1 MRYNHESYLPL
12 GAFQPTLGKMKLF
25 GGGGGGIL
33 DDISDTIGTGGGD
46 QGLLNAIDEGVQ
58 SVGSGLA
65 EVDDFVNEEIPGGWV
80 LPAAIAVA
88 VATGYVDP
96 TLFAAEAGATSAG
109 TAGGLTASEM
119 ATLTALAPET
129 GTAIGAS
136 AAGATGAGLTAA
148 ELATLTE
155 SSALA
160 DSAMIGAEGLTAGEV
175 GGGAITSAIP
185 ETPISQYELS
195 PKFDLSPNV
204 PIESVSPEF
213 DPTGSLYT
221 PEPAPYYDASPFS
234 PVEQVSP
241 ELDPTGS
248 LANTGI
254 TGKNVLDTLRA
265 ANTVKNV
272 VKALTPQEQ
281 ALKNAQTSQ
290 QQMNMA
296 NMLRGTQM
304 AQTALP
310 SIYKQANPFN
320 FGQQNQPVQDT
331 NALANLLRT
340 A

>member
-1 MRYNHESYLPL
+1 MDGEKIMGFFSSIWHAVADPVASVVEPVLSKIDETI
-12 GAFQPTLGKMKLF
+12 FQPIGE
-25 GGGGGGIL
+25 
-33 DDISDTIGTGGGD
+33 IGTK
-46 QGLLNAIDEGVQ
+46 ID
-58 SVGSGLA
+58 
-65 EVDDFVNEEIPGGWV
+65 DKVNEEIPGGWYTV
-80 LPAAIAVA
+80 GAVA
-88 VATGYVDP
+88 LGG
-96 TLFAAEAGATSAG
+96 AGL
-109 TAGGLTASEM
+109 AGGLA
-119 ATLTALAPET
+119 
-129 GTAIGAS
+129 GT
-136 AAGATGAGLTAA
+136 AGLTAA
-148 ELATLTE
+148 EAAALAE

-160 DSAMIGAEGLTAGEV
+160 DSAMIGAEGLTAGEL

-185 ETPISQYELS
+185 ETPINQYELS

-213 DPTGSLYT
+213 DPTGSLQT
-221 PEPAPYYDASPFS
+221 PQPTPTYDFS
-234 PVEQVSP
+234 PNTPIEQVSP

-304 AQTALP
+304 PQTALP
-310 SIYKQANPFN
+310 AIYKQANPFN

-331 NALANLLRT
+331 TALANLLRT

>member
-1 MRYNHESYLPL
+1 M
-12 GAFQPTLGKMKLF
+12 GCCGGFIGKIF
-25 GGGGGGIL
+25 NPVVEVVERA
-33 DDISDTIGTGGGD
+33 GD
-46 QGLLNAIDEGVQ
+46 VINDAVIEPVGNAAAQ
-58 SVGSGLA
+58 
-65 EVDDFVNEEIPGGWV
+65 VDDAVNENIPGGWV
-80 LPAAIAVA
+80 TVGALAVGGA
-88 VATGYVDP
+88 LLGP
-96 TLFAAEAGATSAG
+96 ELLAAEGAGFTGATETGLATLAGEGAATDLAG
-109 TAGGLTASEM
+109 T
-119 ATLTALAPET
+119 TLLGE
-129 GTAIGAS
+129 
-136 AAGATGAGLTAA
+136 AGLTGAA
-148 ELATLTE
+148 E
-155 SSALA
+155 SG
-160 DSAMIGAEGLTAGEV
+160 IGEAF
-175 GGGAITSAIP
+175 TSPIVDA
-185 ETPISQYELS
+185 PISQYELS

-213 DPTGSLYT
+213 DPTGSLQT
-221 PEPAPYYDASPFS
+221 PQPTPTYDFS
-234 PVEQVSP
+234 PNTPIEQVSP

-304 AQTALP
+304 PQTALP
-310 SIYKQANPFN
+310 PIYKQANPFN

-331 NALANLLRT
+331 TALANLLRT

>member
-1 MRYNHESYLPL
+1 MDGEEIMGCFSQVFDRV
-12 GAFQPTLGKMKLF
+12 
-25 GGGGGGIL
+25 
-33 DDISDTIGTGGGD
+33 SDVIGTGGGD

-58 SVGSGLA
+58 SVGGGLA
-65 EVDDFVNEEIPGGWV
+65 EVDDFVNEEIPGGWI

-88 VATGYVDP
+88 VMTGYVDP
-96 TLFAAEAGATSAG
+96 TLFAAEAGAGEAGAAGFTGASETGLATLAGEGAATDLAG
-109 TAGGLTASEM
+109 T
-119 ATLTALAPET
+119 TLLGE
-129 GTAIGAS
+129 
-136 AAGATGAGLTAA
+136 AGLTGAA
-148 ELATLTE
+148 E
-155 SSALA
+155 SG
-160 DSAMIGAEGLTAGEV
+160 IGEAF
-175 GGGAITSAIP
+175 TSPIVDA
-185 ETPISQYELS
+185 PISQYELS
-195 PKFDLSPNV
+195 PITDFSPNV

-213 DPTGSLYT
+213 DPTGSLQT
-221 PEPAPYYDASPFS
+221 PQPTPTYDFS
-234 PVEQVSP
+234 PNTPIEQVSP

-254 TGKNVLDTLRA
+254 TGKDVLDTLRA

-304 AQTALP
+304 PQTALP
-310 SIYKQANPFN
+310 PIYKQANPFN

-331 NALANLLRT
+331 TALANLLRT

>member
-1 MRYNHESYLPL
+1 
-12 GAFQPTLGKMKLF
+12 
-25 GGGGGGIL
+25 
-33 DDISDTIGTGGGD
+33 
-46 QGLLNAIDEGVQ
+46 
-58 SVGSGLA
+58 
-65 EVDDFVNEEIPGGWV
+65 
-80 LPAAIAVA
+80 
-88 VATGYVDP
+88 
-96 TLFAAEAGATSAG
+96 
-109 TAGGLTASEM
+109 
-119 ATLTALAPET
+119 
-129 GTAIGAS
+129 
-136 AAGATGAGLTAA
+136 
-148 ELATLTE
+148 
-155 SSALA
+155 
-160 DSAMIGAEGLTAGEV
+160 
-175 GGGAITSAIP
+175 
-185 ETPISQYELS
+185 
-195 PKFDLSPNV
+195 
-204 PIESVSPEF
+204 VSPEF

-304 AQTALP
+304 PQTALP
-310 SIYKQANPFN
+310 AIYKQANPFN

-331 NALANLLRT
+331 TALANLLRT

>member
-12 GAFQPTLGKMKLF
+12 GAFQPTLGKIKLY

-33 DDISDTIGTGGGD
+33 DDFSDAIGTGGGD
-46 QGLLNAIDEGVQ
+46 QGLLNSIDEGVQ
-58 SVGSGLA
+58 SVGGGLA

-96 TLFAAEAGATSAG
+96 TLFAAEAGAGEAGALGFTGASETGLATLAGEGAATDLAG
-109 TAGGLTASEM
+109 T
-119 ATLTALAPET
+119 TLLGE
-129 GTAIGAS
+129 
-136 AAGATGAGLTAA
+136 AGLTGAA
-148 ELATLTE
+148 E
-155 SSALA
+155 SG
-160 DSAMIGAEGLTAGEV
+160 IGEAF
-175 GGGAITSAIP
+175 TSPIVDA
-185 ETPISQYELS
+185 PISQYELS
-195 PKFDLSPNV
+195 PITDFSPNV

-213 DPTGSLYT
+213 DPTGSLQT
-221 PEPAPYYDASPFS
+221 PQPTPTYDFS
-234 PVEQVSP
+234 PNTPIEQVSP

-254 TGKNVLDTLRA
+254 TGKDVLDTLRA

-304 AQTALP
+304 PQTALP
-310 SIYKQANPFN
+310 PIYKQANPFN

-331 NALANLLRT
+331 TALANLLRT

>member
-1 MRYNHESYLPL
+1 MDGEEIMGCFSQVFDRV
-12 GAFQPTLGKMKLF
+12 
-25 GGGGGGIL
+25 
-33 DDISDTIGTGGGD
+33 SDVIGTGGGD

-58 SVGSGLA
+58 SVGKGL
-65 EVDDFVNEEIPGGWV
+65 ESVDDTVNEEIPGGWYTV
-80 LPAAIAVA
+80 GALAVGGA
-88 VATGYVDP
+88 LLGP
-96 TLFAAEAGATSAG
+96 ELLAAEGAGFTGATETGLATLAGEGAATDLAG
-109 TAGGLTASEM
+109 T
-119 ATLTALAPET
+119 TLLGE
-129 GTAIGAS
+129 
-136 AAGATGAGLTAA
+136 AGLTGAA
-148 ELATLTE
+148 E
-155 SSALA
+155 SG
-160 DSAMIGAEGLTAGEV
+160 IGEAF
-175 GGGAITSAIP
+175 TSPIVDA
-185 ETPISQYELS
+185 PISQYELS
-195 PKFDLSPNV
+195 PITDFSPNV

-213 DPTGSLYT
+213 DPTGSLQT
-221 PEPAPYYDASPFS
+221 PQPTPTYDFS
-234 PVEQVSP
+234 PNTPIEQVSP

-304 AQTALP
+304 PQTALP
-310 SIYKQANPFN
+310 PIYKQANPFN

-331 NALANLLRT
+331 TALANLLRT

>member
-1 MRYNHESYLPL
+1 MDGEEIMGCFSQVFDRV
-12 GAFQPTLGKMKLF
+12 
-25 GGGGGGIL
+25 
-33 DDISDTIGTGGGD
+33 SDVIGTGGGD

-58 SVGSGLA
+58 SVGGGLA

-80 LPAAIAVA
+80 LPAVIAVA
-88 VATGYVDP
+88 VVTGYVDP

-185 ETPISQYELS
+185 ETPIYD
-195 PKFDLSPNV
+195 FSPNV

-213 DPTGSLYT
+213 DPTGSLQT
-221 PEPAPYYDASPFS
+221 PQPTPTYDFS
-234 PVEQVSP
+234 PNTPIEQVSP

-310 SIYKQANPFN
+310 PIYKQANPFN

-331 NALANLLRT
+331 TALANLLRT

>member
-12 GAFQPTLGKMKLF
+12 GAFQPTLGKIKLY

-33 DDISDTIGTGGGD
+33 DDFSDAIGTGGGD

-58 SVGSGLA
+58 SVGGGLA
-65 EVDDFVNEEIPGGWV
+65 EVDDFVNEEIPGGWYTV
-80 LPAAIAVA
+80 GAAALGGGLLA
-88 VATGYVDP
+88 SELG
-96 TLFAAEAGATSAG
+96 AGALAEGAGAGFTGASETGLATLAGEGAATDLAG
-109 TAGGLTASEM
+109 T
-119 ATLTALAPET
+119 TLLGE
-129 GTAIGAS
+129 
-136 AAGATGAGLTAA
+136 AGLTGAA
-148 ELATLTE
+148 E
-155 SSALA
+155 SG
-160 DSAMIGAEGLTAGEV
+160 IGEAF
-175 GGGAITSAIP
+175 TS
-185 ETPISQYELS
+185 PIVDAPINQYELS

-290 QQMNMA
+290 QQTNMA

-304 AQTALP
+304 PQTALP
-310 SIYKQANPFN
+310 PIYKQANPFN

-331 NALANLLRT
+331 TALANLLRT

>member
-33 DDISDTIGTGGGD
+33 DDFSDAIGTGGGD
-46 QGLLNAIDEGVQ
+46 QGLLNSIDEGVQ
-58 SVGSGLA
+58 SVGGGLA
-65 EVDDFVNEEIPGGWV
+65 EVDDFVNEEIPGGWI

-88 VATGYVDP
+88 VTTGYVDP
-96 TLFAAEAGATSAG
+96 TLFAAEAGAGEAGAAGFAGASETGLATLAGEGATTDLAG
-109 TAGGLTASEM
+109 T
-119 ATLTALAPET
+119 TLLGE
-129 GTAIGAS
+129 
-136 AAGATGAGLTAA
+136 AGLTGAS
-148 ELATLTE
+148 E
-155 SSALA
+155 SG
-160 DSAMIGAEGLTAGEV
+160 IGEAF
-175 GGGAITSAIP
+175 TSPIVDA
-185 ETPISQYELS
+185 PISQYELS
-195 PKFDLSPNV
+195 PITDFSPNV

-213 DPTGSLYT
+213 DLTGSLQT
-221 PEPAPYYDASPFS
+221 PQPTPTYDFS
-234 PVEQVSP
+234 PNTPIEQVSP

-254 TGKNVLDTLRA
+254 TGKDVLDTLRA

-304 AQTALP
+304 PQTALP
-310 SIYKQANPFN
+310 PIYKQANPFN

-331 NALANLLRT
+331 TALANLLRT

>member
-33 DDISDTIGTGGGD
+33 DDFSDAIGTGGGD
-46 QGLLNAIDEGVQ
+46 QGLLNSIDEGVQ
-58 SVGSGLA
+58 SVGGGLA
-65 EVDDFVNEEIPGGWV
+65 EVDDFVNEEIPGGWI
-80 LPAAIAVA
+80 LPAVIAVA
-88 VATGYVDP
+88 VMTGYVDP
-96 TLFAAEAGATSAG
+96 TLFAAESGAGEAGALGFTGASETGLATLAGEGAATDLAG
-109 TAGGLTASEM
+109 T
-119 ATLTALAPET
+119 TLLGE
-129 GTAIGAS
+129 
-136 AAGATGAGLTAA
+136 AGLTGAA
-148 ELATLTE
+148 E
-155 SSALA
+155 SG
-160 DSAMIGAEGLTAGEV
+160 IGEAF
-175 GGGAITSAIP
+175 TSPIVDA
-185 ETPISQYELS
+185 PISQYELS
-195 PKFDLSPNV
+195 PITDFSPNV

-213 DPTGSLYT
+213 DPTGSLQT
-221 PEPAPYYDASPFS
+221 PQPTPTYDFS
-234 PVEQVSP
+234 PNTPIEQVSP

-310 SIYKQANPFN
+310 PIYKQANPFN

-331 NALANLLRT
+331 TALANLLRT

>member
-12 GAFQPTLGKMKLF
+12 GAFQPTLGKIKLY

-33 DDISDTIGTGGGD
+33 DDFSDAIGTGGGD
-46 QGLLNAIDEGVQ
+46 QGLLNSIDEGVQ
-58 SVGSGLA
+58 SLGGAISQ
-65 EVDDFVNEEIPGGWV
+65 VDDFVNEEIPGGWYTV
-80 LPAAIAVA
+80 GALAVGGA
-88 VATGYVDP
+88 LLGP
-96 TLFAAEAGATSAG
+96 ELLAAEGAGFTGATETGLATLAGEGAATDLAG
-109 TAGGLTASEM
+109 T
-119 ATLTALAPET
+119 TLLGE
-129 GTAIGAS
+129 
-136 AAGATGAGLTAA
+136 AGLTGAA
-148 ELATLTE
+148 E
-155 SSALA
+155 SG
-160 DSAMIGAEGLTAGEV
+160 IGEAF
-175 GGGAITSAIP
+175 TSPIIDA
-185 ETPISQYELS
+185 PISQYELS

-204 PIESVSPEF
+204 PIESVSPKF
-213 DPTGSLYT
+213 DPTGSLQT
-221 PEPAPYYDASPFS
+221 PQPTPTYDFS
-234 PVEQVSP
+234 PNTPIEQVSP

-296 NMLRGTQM
+296 NLLRGTQM
-304 AQTALP
+304 PQTALP
-310 SIYKQANPFN
+310 PIYKQANPFN

-331 NALANLLRT
+331 TALANLLRT

>member
-1 MRYNHESYLPL
+1 MKYNHESYLPF
-12 GAFQPTLGKMKLF
+12 GAFQSTLGKIKLY

-33 DDISDTIGTGGGD
+33 DDFSDAIGTGGGD

-58 SVGSGLA
+58 SVGGGLA
-65 EVDDFVNEEIPGGWV
+65 EVDDFVNEEIPGGWYTV
-80 LPAAIAVA
+80 GALAVGGA
-88 VATGYVDP
+88 LLGP
-96 TLFAAEAGATSAG
+96 ELLAAEGAGFTGASETGLATLAGEGAATDLAG
-109 TAGGLTASEM
+109 T
-119 ATLTALAPET
+119 TLLGE
-129 GTAIGAS
+129 
-136 AAGATGAGLTAA
+136 AGLTGAA
-148 ELATLTE
+148 E
-155 SSALA
+155 SG
-160 DSAMIGAEGLTAGEV
+160 IGEAF
-175 GGGAITSAIP
+175 TSPIVDA
-185 ETPISQYELS
+185 PISQYELS
-195 PKFDLSPNV
+195 PITDFSPNV

-213 DPTGSLYT
+213 DPTGSLQT
-221 PEPAPYYDASPFS
+221 PQPTPTYDFS
-234 PVEQVSP
+234 PNTPIEQVSP

-281 ALKNAQTSQ
+281 ALKNAQASQ

-310 SIYKQANPFN
+310 PIYKQANPFN

-331 NALANLLRT
+331 TALANLLRT